1 MHENV
6 IFYTFPTPFRVI
18 IKGNLLKISLI
29 PEYKDSRSGYQRSGN
44 SFAKIIIFFR
54 LCNDLS
60 YKERFEDL
68 FPIFF

>member
-29 PEYKDSRSGYQRSGN
+29 PKYKDSRSGYEKRAAFHQERS
-44 SFAKIIIFFR
+44 SFLYAIV
-54 LCNDLS
+54 
-60 YKERFEDL
+60 
-68 FPIFF
+68 